1 MSPAAGV
8 SRFDACFAAARAFLP
23 KYKVQKVGEVNEVP
37 FSTIS
42 YYYDR
47 AADVGLIGKS
57 NFSSH
62 PCRLCCFDFLLLWGF
77 FGFEVLGLPVF
88 V

>member
-57 NFSSH
+57 NFFVSFLSS
-62 PCRLCCFDFLLLWGF
+62 LLLLFRIFYCGF
-77 FGFEVLGLPVF
+77 LGF
-88 V
+88 